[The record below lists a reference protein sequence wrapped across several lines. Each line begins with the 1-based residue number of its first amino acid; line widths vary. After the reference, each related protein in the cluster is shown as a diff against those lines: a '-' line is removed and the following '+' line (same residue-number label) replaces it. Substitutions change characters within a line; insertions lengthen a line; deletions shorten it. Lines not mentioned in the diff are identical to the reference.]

1 MRIVASNWMMV
12 EEYLRHDDRAVVPLG
27 CIEQH
32 AYLSLAT
39 DALLAERVSL
49 EAAEPLGVAVFPV
62 LPYGMTATFR
72 AYPGTMSLSMSTY
85 SGILKDLL
93 SNLSAQGFRRVIF
106 VNGHGGNT
114 PAQVAVEEYLND
126 HADLGM
132 VALWHNWWA
141 APKVWA
147 KVLEIDP
154 SGTHANWMENFPWTR
169 LSGVAMPQGSKT
181 MVDGL
186 SLRGLGSKKVRE
198 VLGDGSYGGPYERSD
213 EDMLALWSVA
223 VEETRALISSL

>member
-93 SNLSAQGFRRVIF
+93 TNLSAQGFRRVIF

-114 PAQVAVEEYLND
+114 PAQVAVEEFLND

-141 APKVWA
+141 APKVWS

-169 LSGVAMPQGSKT
+169 LSGVTMPQGSKP

-186 SLRGLGSKKVRE
+186 SLRGLGAKKVRE

>member
-114 PAQVAVEEYLND
+114 PAQVAVEECLND

-141 APKVWA
+141 APKVWS

-154 SGTHANWMENFPWTR
+154 TGTHANWMENFPWTR
-169 LSGVAMPQGSKT
+169 LSGVVMPQETKP

-186 SLRGLGSKKVRE
+186 SLRGLGARKVRE

>member
-114 PAQVAVEEYLND
+114 PAQVAVEEFLND

-141 APKVWA
+141 APKVWS

-154 SGTHANWMENFPWTR
+154 RGTHANWMENFPWTR
-169 LSGVAMPQGSKT
+169 LSGVTMPQGSKP

-186 SLRGLGSKKVRE
+186 SLRGLGAKKVRE

-223 VEETRALISSL
+223 VEETRALIFSL

>member
-93 SNLSAQGFRRVIF
+93 TNLSAQGFRRVIF

-114 PAQVAVEEYLND
+114 PAQVAVEEFLND

-141 APKVWA
+141 APKVWS

-169 LSGVAMPQGSKT
+169 LSGVTMPQGSKP

-186 SLRGLGSKKVRE
+186 SLRGLGAKKVRE

-223 VEETRALISSL
+223 VEETRALISPL

>member
-93 SNLSAQGFRRVIF
+93 TNLSAQGFRRVIF

-114 PAQVAVEEYLND
+114 PAQVAVEEFLNG

-141 APKVWA
+141 APKVWS

-169 LSGVAMPQGSKT
+169 LSGVTMPQGSKP

-186 SLRGLGSKKVRE
+186 SLRGLGAKKVRE

>member
-93 SNLSAQGFRRVIF
+93 TNLSAQGFRRVIF

-114 PAQVAVEEYLND
+114 PAQVAVEEFLND

-141 APKVWA
+141 APKVWS

-169 LSGVAMPQGSKT
+169 LSGVAMPKGSKP

-186 SLRGLGSKKVRE
+186 SLRGLGARKVRE

-223 VEETRALISSL
+223 MEETRALISSL